1 LCTFGLKAM
10 TAPRLRASIW
20 LCCILIA
27 SCSAPSPSP
36 SPSPAD
42 SANNTIHFT
51 SLPASRT
58 GIGFEN
64 TITESDSVNLFI
76 HEYTYMGSGIGIG
89 DFNNDG
95 LPDIFFAS
103 AQGSSKLYLN
113 KGHMNC
119 EDITRSAGV
128 STHAWC
134 TGVSVVDINHDGW
147 PDIYVCVSG
156 IVPGAQRKNLLFIN
170 QHDLTFREEAEAYG
184 LADTSFCTQAS
195 FFDYDKDGNLDMY
208 LLNHNLRGEKT
219 NDVRDRITDGS
230 SLSADK
236 LYRNQGT
243 PKGMD
248 HPVFKDVSKQAGILE
263 DGYGLGMV
271 VSDLNGDGYPDIY
284 VANDYIRNDVLWMNN
299 GNGTFTN
306 IIASAL
312 RHQSYSSMGA
322 DAADYNN
329 DGLPDIASLDMQPET
344 NRRKKMMYSFLNY
357 DRYEAERAKGYQPE
371 FMRNMLQLNNGTRP
385 STQHKPPAPQPFFSE
400 IGQMAGVSETD
411 WSWSVLMADFDND
424 GWKDMHI
431 TNGMGRDLINA
442 DFVEYKFNTLGNAAG
457 AANGNNA
464 PNAAGVPLSVPN
476 PATLRKDFVDRLS
489 SMGSVPMRH
498 YLYKNTGDLRFEDVS
513 ESAGLTDRSIS
524 NGAVYVDLDNDGDL
538 DIVTNNINGPAT
550 VLQNDTYPAG
560 APSAG
565 GRSPFASSSN
575 KYLTLRLK
583 GDSLNRD
590 GIGAIVYAYSAGSLQ
605 MVEQYPVRG
614 YLSSMD
620 NRLHFGLGK
629 NAVDSLQVIWPDGK
643 MQSIA
648 HPALNRIMELRYSD
662 AKPRNYL
669 QQLRQRLFQPVAHP
683 IFTDITA
690 QTGAAFRHRESF
702 FNDYAFQPLI
712 PQKYSQEGPFIST
725 GDINGDGLEDF
736 FIGGAYKQPGKIF
749 LQQPDGTFKGKDLVR
764 GTKNEEDMQS
774 VLFDAGKKEHPDL
787 LIASGSSEFDPNSS
801 YYRPRLYRNDGKGN
815 FAWDSTAFPPD
826 MVTTARAVAAAD
838 YDGDGFT
845 DVFIGG
851 RVTLGRYPES
861 PRSFLLRNDHGR
873 FVDVTATVCPALR
886 NPGLITAAIW
896 ADIDQDGLPELIL
909 AGEWMSLRIFKYHNN
924 ILEEITETSGLKP
937 LTGLWRSLCVA
948 DVDHDGD
955 LDIIAGNM
963 GLNQPF
969 HISRQRPARLYA
981 GDFDGN
987 GIIDPIFCYYIK
999 DETGQYQLHPG
1010 INRDQWAR
1018 QLPAIKKQFDHN
1030 EGFANA
1036 TMEELLPG
1044 TTIDN
1049 AKTQSLQCN
1058 EPRSGWFENDG
1069 KGHFVFHPFPL
1080 AAQIAPVNA
1089 LLADDFDHDGK
1100 MDILLAGNEYQYNI
1114 VIGRMDASYGL
1125 LLKGDGKG
1133 GFLPL
1138 SARQSGLA
1146 LDGDVRD
1153 LKTIRGKNGAR
1164 LVLVAVNDSAMRI
1177 LRVN

>member
-1 LCTFGLKAM
+1 MA
-10 TAPRLRASIW
+10 
-20 LCCILIA
+20 
-27 SCSAPSPSP
+27 CSTPPTP
-36 SPSPAD
+36 PPPVD
-42 SANNTIHFT
+42 STNNSIHFT
-51 SLPASRT
+51 SLPASQT
-58 GIGFEN
+58 GIAFEN

-103 AQGSSKLYLN
+103 AQGSSTLYLN
-113 KGHMNC
+113 KGHMKF

-134 TGVSVVDINHDGW
+134 TGVSIVDINHDGW

-170 QHDLTFREEAEAYG
+170 QHDLTFKEEAEAYG
-184 LADTSFCTQAS
+184 LADTSYCTQAS

-248 HPVFKDVSKQAGILE
+248 HPVFKDVSRQAGILE

-284 VANDYIRNDVLWMNN
+284 VANDYIRNDVLWLNN

-306 IIASAL
+306 VIASAL

-344 NRRKKMMYSFLNY
+344 NLRKKMMYSFLNY
-357 DRYEAERAKGYQPE
+357 DRYEAERSKGYQPE

-385 STQHKPPAPQPFFSE
+385 LPFAGGRPGSPPAQLNPAPPQPFFSE
-400 IGQMAGVSETD
+400 IGQMAGMSETD

-442 DFVEYKFNTLGNAAG
+442 DFVEYKFNTLGNAA
-457 AANGNNA
+457 
-464 PNAAGVPLSVPN
+464 PNAS
-476 PATLRKDFVDRLS
+476 TLRKDFVDRLS
-489 SMGSVPMRH
+489 TMGSVPMRH
-498 YLYKNTGDLRFEDVS
+498 YLYKNTSDLRFEDVS
-513 ESAGLTDRSIS
+513 EAAGLTDRSIA

-550 VLQNDTYPAG
+550 VLQNDAYPAG
-560 APSAG
+560 VQTNAS
-565 GRSPFASSSN
+565 SPTNASSSN
-575 KYLTLRLK
+575 NYLTLRLK

-590 GIGAIVYAYSAGSLQ
+590 GIGAIIYAYGAGSLQ

-620 NRLHFGLGK
+620 NRLHLGLGK
-629 NAVDSLQVIWPDGK
+629 NALDSLQVIWPDGK
-643 MQSIA
+643 MQSIP
-648 HPALNRIMELRYSD
+648 HPALNRILELHYSD
-662 AKPRNYL
+662 AKPGNYL
-669 QQLRQRLFQPVAHP
+669 QQLRKKLFQPAPNP
-683 IFTDITA
+683 IFTDITTR
-690 QTGAAFRHRESF
+690 TGASYRHQESF

-725 GDINGDGLEDF
+725 GDIDGDGREDF
-736 FIGGAYKQPGKIF
+736 FIGGAYKQSGRVY
-749 LQQPDGTFKGKDLVR
+749 LQQPDGTFKGKDLVQ
-764 GTKNEEDMQS
+764 GIKNEEDMQS
-774 VLFDAGKKEHPDL
+774 VLFDTRKNGHLDL
-787 LIASGSSEFDPNSS
+787 LIASGSSEFDPNSP

-815 FAWDSTAFPPD
+815 FSWDSSAIPANVITP
-826 MVTTARAVAAAD
+826 ARAIAIAD
-838 YDGDGFT
+838 YDGDGYT

-873 FVDVTATVCPALR
+873 FTDVTATVCPALQ
-886 NPGLITAAIW
+886 NPGLITAALW
-896 ADIDQDGLPELIL
+896 ADMDNDGLPELIL

-924 ILEEITETSGLKP
+924 ILEEITDASGLKP
-937 LTGLWRSLCVA
+937 LTGLWRSLAVA
-948 DVDHDGD
+948 DIDHDGD
-955 LDIIAGNM
+955 LDIVAGNI

-969 HISRQRPARLYA
+969 HISQQRPASLYS

-999 DETGQYQLHPG
+999 DETGQYRLHPG
-1010 INRDQWAR
+1010 LNRDQWAR

-1030 EGFANA
+1030 EGFARA
-1036 TMEELLPG
+1036 PMEELLSK
-1044 TTIDN
+1044 TTLDN
-1049 AKTQSLQCN
+1049 ANAQVLQCN

-1080 AAQIAPVNA
+1080 AAQIAPINA
-1089 LLADDFDHDGK
+1089 ILADDFDHDGK
-1100 MDILLAGNEYQYNI
+1100 TDILLAGNEYQYNI

-1133 GFLPL
+1133 GFVPL
-1138 SARQSGLA
+1138 SARQSGLS
-1146 LDGDVRD
+1146 LDGDIRD
-1153 LKTIRGKNGAR
+1153 LKTLREKDGAK
-1164 LVLVAVNDSAMRI
+1164 LILVAVNDSTMRI